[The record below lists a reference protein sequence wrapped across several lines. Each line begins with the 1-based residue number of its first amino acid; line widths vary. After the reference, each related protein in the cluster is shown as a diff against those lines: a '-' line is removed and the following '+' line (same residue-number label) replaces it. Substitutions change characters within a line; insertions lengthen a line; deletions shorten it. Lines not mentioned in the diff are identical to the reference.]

1 MGVHG
6 RTAVVTGATSGI
18 GAEVARVLAAGGA
31 RVAVC
36 GRDRGR
42 GDAVVAEI
50 AAAGGEAAF
59 FPYDAQDPAAAGTL
73 VAAVEQGLGPVEI
86 LVNNAGT
93 MFFGP
98 VAEHT
103 PETFDTAIAVNLR
116 APFLL
121 TQAVLPGMT
130 DRRRGRVV
138 FVSSNG
144 AASGAARTSLYAM
157 SKAGLEGLMRALMAE
172 FAPFGITF
180 NTVAP
185 GLVRTPLT
193 STMLDDTA
201 MQTRLAGH
209 HPNGRVGDVR
219 DIAHAVLMLADD
231 HAGHVLANVIT
242 VDGGLTRAIGYAV
255 VEPPADKVQ

>member
-1 MGVHG
+1 MGVRN

-18 GAEVARVLAAGGA
+18 GAEIARVLADRGA

-36 GRDRGR
+36 GRDRER
-42 GDAVVAEI
+42 GDVVVAEI
-50 AAAGGEAAF
+50 TAAGGEAVFVA
-59 FPYDAQDPAAAGTL
+59 YDALDPAGAGTL
-73 VAAVEQGLGPVEI
+73 VAAVEEALGPVEI

-98 VAEHT
+98 VAGHT
-103 PETFDTAIAVNLR
+103 PETFDTAIGINLR

-121 TQAVLPGMT
+121 TQAALPGMA
-130 DRRRGRVV
+130 DRRHGRVV

-144 AASGAARTSLYAM
+144 ASSGAARTSLYAM

-172 FAPFGITF
+172 FAASGITF

-193 STMLDDTA
+193 STMLDDPA
-201 MQTRLAGH
+201 MQTRFAGH

-219 DIAHAVLMLADD
+219 DIAHAVAMLADD
-231 HAGHVLANVIT
+231 NAGHVLANVLT

-255 VEPPADKVQ
+255 EEPPADKVQ